1 MTWQNEIRKVKQDL
15 KEPLDVPKLNALIK
29 ALDEAREELNF
40 IIRNNK
46 SKFQES
52 MSPEQY
58 QKWQTKMSKDTNM
71 FKSELTEVTKRIYVM
86 LRTINGKTD
95 KMR

>member
-1 MTWQNEIRKVKQDL
+1 MTWDSILKVKQDL
-15 KEPLDVPKLNALIK
+15 KDPLDVPKLNALIK
-29 ALDEAREELNF
+29 ALKEAREELNF
-40 IIRNNK
+40 IIRDNR

-58 QKWQTKMSKDTNM
+58 QKWQAKMSKDTNI
-71 FKSELTEVTKRIYVM
+71 FKNELTEVTKRVYVM